1 MKSFGAHYEIYKKAE
16 KKEDFPGP
24 GKYYEYKNFGKDG
37 VKASLKG
44 NKNLEI
50 KDNKMPSP

>member
-1 MKSFGAHYEIYKKAE
+1 MKSFGAHYEVYKKAE
-16 KKEDFPGP
+16 KQEDYPGP

-44 NKNLEI
+44 NKNL
-50 KDNKMPSP
+50 